1 MPLEGEKVG
10 NVAVDQNH
18 KYMLKPLGEKLLGKD
33 MAMSSNYH
41 PQIPSLKRKK
51 EGVPLM
57 VQR

>member
-1 MPLEGEKVG
+1 M
-10 NVAVDQNH
+10 NTDQNH

-41 PQIPSLKRKK
+41 PQIPSSKREK